1 MPTYINEDEGQQPFE
16 KHPTGMV
23 QAVLVY
29 VADIGVQKG
38 SYQGK
43 PKNRRKVVLFWETA
57 EKQADGKPFVLWKIY
72 TASMGENSN
81 LRADLM
87 GWNGKD
93 FTTDELKRFDVDS
106 FLGRN
111 CLLNIVHTEDGKYA
125 NITGITPIMKNMPVM
140 KPINTDLA
148 DGLKK
153 WLEKKR
159 SEALD
164 SGEGGNGTQS
174 ASDSDDLPEF
184 LR

>member
-1 MPTYINEDEGQQPFE
+1 MPTFINEDENSTPFE
-16 KHPTGMV
+16 KHPAGMV

-57 EKQADGKPFVLWKIY
+57 EKQADGTPFVLLKQY
-72 TASMGENSN
+72 TASMGENAN

-93 FTTDELKRFDVDS
+93 FTADELKRFDVES

-125 NITGITPIMKNMPVM
+125 NITGITPIMKNMPVIQ
-140 KPINTDLA
+140 PINDGLA

-159 SEALD
+159 SESLKD
-164 SGEGGNGTQS
+164 GSTPPQD
-174 ASDSDDLPEF
+174 DSDPLPF
-184 LR
+184 

>member
-1 MPTYINEDEGQQPFE
+1 MPTFINEEDNQGSFE
-16 KHPTGMV
+16 KHPVGMV

-38 SYQGK
+38 SYQGS

-57 EKQADGKPFVLWKIY
+57 EMQADGKPFVLWKMY
-72 TASMGENSN
+72 TASMGENAN

-93 FTTDELKRFDVDS
+93 FTAEELKRFDVES

-125 NITGITPIMKNMPVM
+125 NITGITPIMKNMPAIQPVN
-140 KPINTDLA
+140 KDLS

-159 SEALD
+159 GEALD
-164 SGEGGNGTQS
+164 AGANPAGN
-174 ASDSDDLPEF
+174 AADDSELPF
-184 LR
+184 